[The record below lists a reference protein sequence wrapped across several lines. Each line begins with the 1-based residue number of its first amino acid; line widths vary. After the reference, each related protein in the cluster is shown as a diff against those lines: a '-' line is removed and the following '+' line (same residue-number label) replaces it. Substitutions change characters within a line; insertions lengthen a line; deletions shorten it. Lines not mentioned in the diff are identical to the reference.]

1 VLESLRPKYG
11 QGLNLNQVKEALMVR
26 DSDADNDDT
35 PAPKGDV
42 QEKLK
47 LVAHYAMLGFAPVVS
62 IAALCIA
69 LFATGNHA
77 DRTQS
82 SDLNSR
88 LDDLN
93 ASFMASRTELDN
105 LKFATSREKSLRG
118 DEHKKRDELD
128 EKIIQN
134 VTRLQTKLKISP
146 TLEEQLRIVANS
158 QKVAPPVVA
167 AIPSHVAAS
176 APVVTEKILSASAP
190 VSASAVSNPA
200 SVTKSK
206 EVAKQPAATSAAKVP
221 EKKAAPVPAPK
232 AEEKMSPQVKAL
244 RNAIDQ
250 YNKE

>member
-1 VLESLRPKYG
+1 
-11 QGLNLNQVKEALMVR
+11 MVR

-47 LVAHYAMLGFAPVVS
+47 LVIHYAMLGFAPVVA
-62 IAALCIA
+62 IVALGIA

-82 SDLNSR
+82 SDFKSR
-88 LDDLN
+88 LDGLD
-93 ASFMASRTELDN
+93 ASLMASRAELDN
-105 LKFATSREKSLRG
+105 LKFTTSREKSLRG
-118 DEHKKRDELD
+118 DEHKKMDELD
-128 EKIIQN
+128 ERIIQN

-146 TLEEQLRIVANS
+146 TLEEQLRIASDS

-167 AIPSHVAAS
+167 AIPAPVAAS
-176 APVVTEKILSASAP
+176 APAVTDKIHAASAP
-190 VSASAVSNPA
+190 VSASAIDNPA
-200 SVTKSK
+200 PVTKSK
-206 EVAKQPAATSAAKVP
+206 EIAKQPAAATPAAKVP

-232 AEEKMSPQVKAL
+232 AKEKISPQVKAL
-244 RNAIDQ
+244 KNAIDE

>member
-1 VLESLRPKYG
+1 
-11 QGLNLNQVKEALMVR
+11 MVR

-88 LDDLN
+88 LDGLD
-93 ASFMASRTELDN
+93 ASLMASRAELDN
-105 LKFATSREKSLRG
+105 LKFTMSREKSLRG
-118 DEHKKRDELD
+118 DGHKKADELD

-134 VTRLQTKLKISP
+134 VSRLQTKLKISP
-146 TLEEQLRIVANS
+146 TLEEQLRIAVKS
-158 QKVAPPVVA
+158 QKVAPPVGA
-167 AIPSHVAAS
+167 AIPAPVAAS
-176 APVVTEKILSASAP
+176 APVVTDKIDAASAP
-190 VSASAVSNPA
+190 VPA
-200 SVTKSK
+200 SVNKDPLPVTKST
-206 EVAKQPAATSAAKVP
+206 EVAKQPAAATPAAKVP
-221 EKKAAPVPAPK
+221 AKKTAPVPAPK
-232 AEEKMSPQVKAL
+232 ADKKMSPQVKAL
-244 RNAIDQ
+244 KNAIDQ